1 MQHMS
6 TESWKTN
13 NGHAKLLAAVAILA
27 MVICAFAAVMPATDA
42 TGSASETDS
51 SIMSVAVGDAAATY
65 YDSYTEAVSA
75 VNSATGSSAVTV
87 TILKDFEV
95 ALSSSTEKNAALWFT
110 YTGEAIT
117 INGQGHTV
125 SVSDTS
131 AQANKNIIG
140 FNKGVNATVNDLV
153 LDGEGYSH
161 HGVNIYGATVV
172 LNDVTSQNNAA
183 SGVTVNG
190 AGSNNTSSVTTS
202 NIATSGNG
210 WGGINVDN
218 NGGTASL
225 AVNGT
230 PVIKDAPQIWS
241 EAGTVTFAQG
251 LDFVKSDVN
260 GMTWY
265 TQEVAVSGET
275 ITSSDIAAALDAQG
289 TVILPAETTITPGL
303 IPAIAPGET
312 VIVPSDATFED
323 GASFTVA
330 DGGSIVFLGTK
341 AADFTVTGGTGT
353 TSVANFAGVTG
364 NFTVTGGSVEVTGTI
379 EDGAI
384 SGNGTADVLIHDTTI
399 TGEVSISGTG
409 NVELNNVTLA
419 AGATL
424 TLGAGIDYSIMGT
437 FTNNG
442 TIVNNGI
449 VDAPN
454 TFTAGTALGDGLF
467 RFTGNTTEPAGYTV
481 KFWDNATG
489 ANCYSF
495 NPDFVGAVTSTGMSG
510 VWTSTAATNV
520 QVTYTIE
527 NVAEVVIS
535 GPSSNASYNTTLS
548 VTGVATTQTNG
559 ENQTTV
565 IGASVTVNELLV
577 DMTVTG
583 AAALGDGL
591 EIGNMITVN
600 NSADLLVPADAEVT
614 FITNDNEDTQNV
626 VEQGKITN
634 NGELWVYG
642 MFLRNTDVT
651 TNQCIDGSGTVY
663 AVNTDAVRPYMANP
677 TADNLKPLDNAEFV
691 VDSID
696 DLRQAQN
703 QNIDIVISASFTIPD
718 GDQIDFTGKNVIFR
732 NNAVITINGGASFNI
747 VGSTFDKD
755 NSDSSKI
762 VAQAGSKLTIEDSMI
777 FMVVDAQKNSSVDVN
792 NQGVTYDG
800 TTSDVKVGYGTTLV
814 LSRSPVSTVEVYGTL
829 SVEGTATIASGITL
843 HVYQGGTLDVSGTL
857 NVNGKV
863 QFDAGS
869 TGDISGTMTVSNSNG
884 GAGITS
890 SGDVTVSGTLTI
902 SASGNLV
909 ALDNYL
915 TVDAGEFAIEGTLN
929 MGGTLK
935 GEIQDKGTIV
945 FNGEVDTAATI
956 KVYDGVTLTI
966 TSVTGGPLKISD
978 EDIVEVPEAIAGSTF
993 VSDGNEIVL
1002 NNVKGITVTE
1012 TVTSGNY
1019 TDSNRNSYRYY
1030 VCDMTVSGT
1039 VSEKGAMTVQGSPGA
1054 VQIDADENTRTGKV
1068 FVNETLGIGKDAK
1081 LNVNGNEL
1089 VVAGSISC
1097 VAENSSISVG
1107 AAGEITVTGTI
1118 TFGPEN
1124 DVKTIGGSNINAAYY
1139 TVLDAEAQTTA
1150 YYTGFDAA
1158 VAAIGTA
1165 YQNTVSVYGEVTAN
1179 TTVSIASGTINMDRN
1194 SKLTIE
1200 DGVTVTLQAG
1210 AKINGTG
1217 ATIAV
1222 KGTFTAMNYREDLRA
1237 TVDADVIRTN
1247 EPSRTWTS
1255 LATAMDG
1262 AQPGDVITLAKDV
1275 TLTEDITIPAGVTVE
1290 TSYKLDT
1297 DRYTMT
1303 VDGTFSADEDGS
1315 LVMSHEDGEV
1325 VANGVVVLNSI
1336 GTDTTGKTDVLYQI
1350 DGAHFTLIDG
1360 ADVGYY
1366 VTNLAYAAENVDNGT
1381 ITVIGNVSAQDVV
1394 FALGENESGLVIEV
1408 ESRQAAPGAEEEPI
1422 TVLSFNTMELNGAI
1436 LTIDSLSKV
1445 TGTVNVPCGDGTVD
1459 AVFSL
1464 ASVSGIE
1471 IEGDSTETATGTT
1484 YEAYVGNAE
1493 GQTFTGTLG
1502 VTAGTAMVGEFGLA
1516 VGGSNDAMFN
1526 VAAGATLVVP
1536 DETTVTANQIRNAD
1550 RVVID
1555 GTIEFDEGALAGTSM
1570 TVNGTMLVSE
1580 DLTTGTALNINGTLT
1595 VAAEKTLILNGK
1607 AVVDDGASVNGAI
1620 DIRTTGYIVAF
1631 PGADLTEAQIDWQIA
1646 TGTSGAKTTAYY
1658 INGEVYATVYVDGA
1672 ATSITLDAAIPADE
1686 IEMTG
1691 YGTVDGWYETQE
1703 DADAETPDIGTQN
1716 VGIYSEV
1723 YANAPVANKYG
1734 TMSQGSGITLY
1745 VDGKTIDNWYVGPGY
1760 FLTVGTHTVSWD
1772 IKSGYSGDEVT
1783 ATFNGASVTNGGT
1796 IEVTADMGEFTLA
1809 VSGATPAQGTVSG
1822 GDSGDDGLGLTDYL
1836 LIILVVLIVI
1846 MAIMVA
1852 MRLMRS

>member
-42 TGSASETDS
+42 TSSATETDS

-65 YDSYTEAVSA
+65 YDSYTEAVNA

-87 TILKDFEV
+87 TILKNFEV

-110 YTGEAIT
+110 YTGGTIT

-140 FNKGVNATVNDLV
+140 FNKGVSATVNDLV

-161 HGVNIYGATVV
+161 HGVNIYGAAVT

-241 EAGTVTFAQG
+241 EAGTVTIAQG
-251 LDFVKSDVN
+251 LNFVKSDVN

-265 TQEVAVSGET
+265 TQGVAVSGET
-275 ITSSDIAAALDAQG
+275 VTSSDIAAALDTQG

-303 IPAIAPGET
+303 IPSIAPGET
-312 VIVPSDATFED
+312 VVVPSDATFED

-330 DGGSIVFLGTK
+330 EGGSIVFLGTE

-399 TGEVSISGTG
+399 TGNVSISGSG
-409 NVELNNVTLA
+409 NVELNNITIA
-419 AGATL
+419 PGATL
-424 TLGAGIDYSIMGT
+424 TLGDGIDYEIAGT

-442 TIVNNGI
+442 TLVNNTVYQNGHYVTAVNTISSFGTVTGTGVIGI
-449 VDAPN
+449 
-454 TFTAGTALGDGLF
+454 
-467 RFTGNTTEPAGYTV
+467 TGGSQDPTGYTV
-481 KFWDNATG
+481 KVYDAATG
-489 ANCYSF
+489 YNYYSF
-495 NPDFVGAVTSTGMSG
+495 DVNFDGTVAVDATALAQASTS
-510 VWTSTAATNV
+510 STATGINF
-520 QVTYTIE
+520 TFII
-527 NVAEVVIS
+527 NDVAEVVFS
-535 GPSSNASYNTTLS
+535 GAESKAVYNVSNNIGSLA
-548 VTGVATTQTNG
+548 VTGVATTQNNG
-559 ENQTTV
+559 NGQTATV

-583 AAALGDGL
+583 AAAIGDGL
-591 EIGNMITVN
+591 EIGNTITVSN
-600 NSADLLVPADAEVT
+600 DADLLVPADAEVT
-614 FITNDNEDTQNV
+614 FITNDNEATADV

-703 QNIDIVISASFTIPD
+703 QNIDIVITANVAIPD
-718 GDQIDFTGKNVIFR
+718 GDQIDFTGKNVTFR

-755 NSDSSKI
+755 NSDNSKI
-762 VAQAGSKLTIEDSMI
+762 VAQAGAKLTIEDSMI

-945 FNGEVDTAATI
+945 FNGKAGNGATVNMYDGAALTAA
-956 KVYDGVTLTI
+956 
-966 TSVTGGPLKISD
+966 SVT
-978 EDIVEVPEAIAGSTF
+978 
-993 VSDGNEIVL
+993 
-1002 NNVKGITVTE
+1002 
-1012 TVTSGNY
+1012 
-1019 TDSNRNSYRYY
+1019 
-1030 VCDMTVSGT
+1030 
-1039 VSEKGAMTVQGSPGA
+1039 
-1054 VQIDADENTRTGKV
+1054 
-1068 FVNETLGIGKDAK
+1068 
-1081 LNVNGNEL
+1081 
-1089 VVAGSISC
+1089 
-1097 VAENSSISVG
+1097 
-1107 AAGEITVTGTI
+1107 
-1118 TFGPEN
+1118 
-1124 DVKTIGGSNINAAYY
+1124 
-1139 TVLDAEAQTTA
+1139 
-1150 YYTGFDAA
+1150 
-1158 VAAIGTA
+1158 
-1165 YQNTVSVYGEVTAN
+1165 
-1179 TTVSIASGTINMDRN
+1179 
-1194 SKLTIE
+1194 
-1200 DGVTVTLQAG
+1200 
-1210 AKINGTG
+1210 
-1217 ATIAV
+1217 
-1222 KGTFTAMNYREDLRA
+1222 
-1237 TVDADVIRTN
+1237 
-1247 EPSRTWTS
+1247 
-1255 LATAMDG
+1255 
-1262 AQPGDVITLAKDV
+1262 
-1275 TLTEDITIPAGVTVE
+1275 
-1290 TSYKLDT
+1290 
-1297 DRYTMT
+1297 
-1303 VDGTFSADEDGS
+1303 
-1315 LVMSHEDGEV
+1315 
-1325 VANGVVVLNSI
+1325 
-1336 GTDTTGKTDVLYQI
+1336 
-1350 DGAHFTLIDG
+1350 
-1360 ADVGYY
+1360 
-1366 VTNLAYAAENVDNGT
+1366 
-1381 ITVIGNVSAQDVV
+1381 
-1394 FALGENESGLVIEV
+1394 
-1408 ESRQAAPGAEEEPI
+1408 
-1422 TVLSFNTMELNGAI
+1422 
-1436 LTIDSLSKV
+1436 
-1445 TGTVNVPCGDGTVD
+1445 
-1459 AVFSL
+1459 
-1464 ASVSGIE
+1464 
-1471 IEGDSTETATGTT
+1471 
-1484 YEAYVGNAE
+1484 
-1493 GQTFTGTLG
+1493 
-1502 VTAGTAMVGEFGLA
+1502 
-1516 VGGSNDAMFN
+1516 
-1526 VAAGATLVVP
+1526 
-1536 DETTVTANQIRNAD
+1536 
-1550 RVVID
+1550 
-1555 GTIEFDEGALAGTSM
+1555 
-1570 TVNGTMLVSE
+1570 
-1580 DLTTGTALNINGTLT
+1580 GTLT
-1595 VAAEKTLILNGK
+1595 VTGATSYVDSEDEDAIPAVEKTSTVTLEN
-1607 AVVDDGASVNGAI
+1607 V
-1620 DIRTTGYIVAF
+1620 TGVTITS
-1631 PGADLTEAQIDWQIA
+1631 TE
-1646 TGTSGAKTTAYY
+1646 AKTTQPYPVD
-1658 INGEVYATVYVDGA
+1658 NKKTQDVYTV
-1672 ATSITLDAAIPADE
+1672 TLD
-1686 IEMTG
+1686 
-1691 YGTVDGWYETQE
+1691 
-1703 DADAETPDIGTQN
+1703 
-1716 VGIYSEV
+1716 
-1723 YANAPVANKYG
+1723 
-1734 TMSQGSGITLY
+1734 
-1745 VDGKTIDNWYVGPGY
+1745 
-1760 FLTVGTHTVSWD
+1760 
-1772 IKSGYSGDEVT
+1772 
-1783 ATFNGASVTNGGT
+1783 
-1796 IEVTADMGEFTLA
+1796 
-1809 VSGATPAQGTVSG
+1809 VSGAAAEFCLIFLGEALYLSVWSRIFSSRTPSTQISFQAWATASG
-1822 GDSGDDGLGLTDYL
+1822 
-1836 LIILVVLIVI
+1836 
-1846 MAIMVA
+1846 
-1852 MRLMRS
+1852 